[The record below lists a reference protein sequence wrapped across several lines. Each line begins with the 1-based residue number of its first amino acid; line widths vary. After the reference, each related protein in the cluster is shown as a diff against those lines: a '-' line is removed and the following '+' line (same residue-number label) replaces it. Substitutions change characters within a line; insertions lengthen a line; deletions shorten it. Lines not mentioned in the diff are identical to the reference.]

1 MRYMMYATDDAFH
14 IIIRS
19 NRIKMETLFNAA
31 TSSNE
36 RDWDISVFSYLEYIE
51 YDHAFLFLTPF
62 ERVTKQ
68 DYVRL
73 IGWYDPETCIG
84 KNADMFVRVS
94 EIKYG

>member
-1 MRYMMYATDDAFH
+1 MRYMIYATEDAFH

-19 NRIKMETLFNAA
+19 NLIKMETLFNAA
-31 TSSNE
+31 TSSDE
-36 RDWDISVFSYLEYIE
+36 RYWDIPALSYLDYIE
-51 YDHAFLFLTPF
+51 FDHAFLFLTPF
-62 ERVTKQ
+62 ECVTKH

-84 KNADMFVRVS
+84 KNADMFIKVS